1 MRARDDL
8 AVLRTASE
16 QKPLGAEAPALQ
28 VAPLSERS
36 FAQFSEFITR
46 ELGIKMPP
54 EKTTMLQSRL
64 QRRLRQVGL
73 RTLDDYKDHLFK
85 LPREHSE
92 WTEFINV
99 VTTNKTDFFR
109 EAVHFD
115 YLIRHALPA
124 LSSASCDLWCAGC
137 SSGEEPYTLAMV
149 LSDYGSTRPGFDF
162 TLFASDI
169 STRALDRAAQAIYDE
184 ARVSPVPVGFRQ
196 RFLMRSKER
205 HPPLMRIVPELRAK
219 VQFGRINFMD
229 TEYATPRRFH
239 VVFFRNVMI
248 YFSRE
253 TQERVLSRI
262 CERLLPGGY
271 LFTGHAESLLGFNLP
286 LKQVTN
292 AVFRRMP

>member
-1 MRARDDL
+1 MRAHDDM
-8 AVLRTASE
+8 AVLRTAPE
-16 QKPLGAEAPALQ
+16 PKPSSAEAPTLE
-28 VAPLSERS
+28 VARLSARS

-85 LPREHSE
+85 LPREHVE

-109 EAVHFD
+109 EAVHFE

-124 LSSASCDLWCAGC
+124 LGDASCDLWCAGC

-149 LSDYGSTRPGFDF
+149 LSDYGGSRPDFDF

-169 STRALDRAAQAIYDE
+169 STRALDHAARAIYDE
-184 ARVSPVPVGFRQ
+184 ARVGPVPVGFRQ
-196 RFLMRSKER
+196 RFLLRSKER
-205 HPPLMRIVPELRAK
+205 HPPLVRIVPELRAK
-219 VQFGRINFMD
+219 VQFARINLMD
-229 TEYATPRRFH
+229 TEYATRRRFN

-253 TQERVLSRI
+253 TQQRVLSRI

-286 LKQVTN
+286 LEQMTT